1 MGWPIFDKHVE
12 GTEAFRPQMDNSKS
26 KALGVVYTNWDKTC
40 VDMADALVALGAV
53 TKPEP
58 ADPAQEEAEAP
69 APAVEEQEEEA
80 PAPAVEQQEEDA
92 PAPAE

>member
-1 MGWPIFDKHVE
+1 
-12 GTEAFRPQMDNSKS
+12 MDNSKS
-26 KALGVVYTNWDKTC
+26 KALGVVYTDWDKTC

-69 APAVEEQEEEA
+69 TVEEQEEEA